1 MRESGMTNTE
11 LPVYNSISTTVVA
24 QIKIAKDGFHR
35 MQFIRSTSIQQ
46 TPPARVYGSEQPDP
60 GTGRWEDISLLRLLN

>member
-35 MQFIRSTSIQQ
+35 MQFIRSTSIHG
-46 TPPARVYGSEQPDP
+46 PLVEAP
-60 GTGRWEDISLLRLLN
+60 GLTGRSEPIRY